1 MTIDSHQHFWMMAR
15 GDYHWMRPDIPI
27 LCRDYLPEDLLPV
40 LSSHGID
47 KTVLVQAAQTTAETD
62 FLLALARDHDF
73 IAGVVGW
80 LDMDSAEFPEQF
92 ERYRANPK
100 FIGLR
105 PMLQD
110 LADDAWILRPKVIQS
125 LRLVASADFPFE
137 FLTYTRHLPYV
148 LLALRSAPGLRAVID
163 HASKPAIRA
172 CQTEPWKTLIAEAA
186 KRENLHCKLSG
197 MITEADHQNWK
208 VDDLRPYVDH
218 VVDSFGWERVMF
230 GSDWPVCRVAGEYG
244 QVIDSLRQI
253 LGTHWDKPAEEAL
266 FGGNAERFY
275 KLESAPA

>member
-1 MTIDSHQHFWMMAR
+1 
-15 GDYHWMRPDIPI
+15 
-27 LCRDYLPEDLLPV
+27 
-40 LSSHGID
+40 
-47 KTVLVQAAQTTAETD
+47 
-62 FLLALARDHDF
+62 
-73 IAGVVGW
+73 
-80 LDMDSAEFPEQF
+80 
-92 ERYRANPK
+92 
-100 FIGLR
+100 
-105 PMLQD
+105 
-110 LADDAWILRPKVIQS
+110 
-125 LRLVASADFPFE
+125 VASADFPFE